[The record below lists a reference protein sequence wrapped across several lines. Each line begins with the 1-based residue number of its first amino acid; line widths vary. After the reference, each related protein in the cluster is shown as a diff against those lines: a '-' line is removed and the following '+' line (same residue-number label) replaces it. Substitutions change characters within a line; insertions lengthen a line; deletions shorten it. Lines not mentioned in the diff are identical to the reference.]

1 MCEFSLPGSART
13 PLIAKNLGRL
23 ECMRTK
29 VHGAGTAKVR
39 LLKGFAMTRLMC
51 WDEAHVLGK
60 SRSTG
65 KVYIHCSVSK
75 TNLFE

>member
-1 MCEFSLPGSART
+1 MCESSLPGRART
-13 PLIAKNLGRL
+13 PLTARNLGRL

-51 WDEAHVLGK
+51 WDEAHVLGSHGVWVK
-60 SRSTG
+60 CTSTA
-65 KVYIHCSVSK
+65 V
-75 TNLFE
+75 